1 MPPEKKPKG
10 RKRRATG
17 KASHD
22 FLAGNLLIAMPNM
35 RDPRFEHSVI
45 LLCAHDKD
53 HAMGVIVNK
62 PLGDVE
68 LGELLEQLDIDPREG
83 VGGDPVF
90 FGGPVQTERGV
101 VLHTLDY
108 RSDATIEI
116 CPGVGIT
123 ASREILADIGGRARK
138 RPAPKRFLVAIG
150 HAGWAGGQLES
161 EFAVNAWVHSK
172 ADPGLIF
179 AGQPADTWSKAL
191 KGLGVTGAMF
201 SPEWATVRPGDAP
214 LN

>member
-1 MPPEKKPKG
+1 MAAEKKPKAAKRVPSRKAG
-10 RKRRATG
+10 R
-17 KASHD
+17 D

-45 LLCAHDKD
+45 LLCAHDRH

-83 VGGDPVF
+83 VGGDPVY
-90 FGGPVQTERGV
+90 FGGPVQTERGL

-108 RSDATIEI
+108 RTEATMEI

-123 ASREILADIGGRARK
+123 TSREILADIGGRNRTRA
-138 RPAPKRFLVAIG
+138 APKRYLVAIG
-150 HAGWAGGQLES
+150 HAGWAGGQLEA

-172 ADPGLIF
+172 ADPSLVF
-179 AGQPADTWSKAL
+179 PDQPADTWKQAL
-191 KGLGVTGAMF
+191 KSLGVTGAML
-201 SPEWATVRPGDAP
+201 SPEWASARRGNAP

>member
-1 MPPEKKPKG
+1 
-10 RKRRATG
+10 
-17 KASHD
+17 
-22 FLAGNLLIAMPNM
+22 MPNM

-45 LLCAHDKD
+45 LMCAHDKD

-83 VGGDPVF
+83 VGGDPVY

-108 RSDATIEI
+108 RTEATVEI
-116 CPGVGIT
+116 CPGIGVT
-123 ASREILADIGGRARK
+123 TSREILADIGGRGRS
-138 RPAPKRFLVAIG
+138 RPPPARFLVAIG
-150 HAGWAGGQLES
+150 HAGWAGGQLEA

-172 ADPGLIF
+172 ADPALVF
-179 AGQPADTWSKAL
+179 ADHPGDTWSKAL
-191 KGLGVTGAMF
+191 KSLGVTGAML
-201 SPEWATVRPGDAP
+201 SPEWASARPGDAP
-214 LN
+214 LH

>member
-1 MPPEKKPKG
+1 MATEKKPTT
-10 RKRRATG
+10 RKRTAPARADR
-17 KASHD
+17 D

-83 VGGDPVF
+83 VGGDPVY

-108 RSDATIEI
+108 RTEATMEI

-123 ASREILADIGGRARK
+123 ASREILADIGGRTRG
-138 RPAPKRFLVAIG
+138 RLPPERFLVAVG

-161 EFAVNAWVHSK
+161 EFAVNAWVHSR
-172 ADPGLIF
+172 ADPALIF
-179 AGQPADTWSKAL
+179 ANQPAETWGRAL
-191 KGLGVTGAMF
+191 KSLGVTCAMF
-201 SPEWATVRPGDAP
+201 SPEWASARSGDAP